1 MQEFIELT
9 RSRTTKSMQDA
20 IAYGRRHLLP
30 FLAPA
35 PASKRESLPDQASEK
50 EEREEREQQ
59 SAIRNKVG
67 RAMGLLA
74 CGPGGWAYEDLYHL
88 SRWHTL
94 RATFRSCALQI
105 HSLPPQPIL
114 HVALSAGLSSLKLPA
129 CYADDAGASPAPAHL
144 GGRAFGDERKN
155 LLHISG
161 LSTTSV
167 TSPPSFPPAAGLAS
181 QDVTTSSLVAPANQ
195 STSGS
200 NQNKNSKSEAAYPH
214 QYKNE
219 NCPVCDSDG
228 LGVLAKEVPWSHHA
242 NSTLVCYITGKI
254 MDENN
259 PPMALPN
266 GCVYS
271 RTVS

>member
-1 MQEFIELT
+1 MN
-9 RSRTTKSMQDA
+9 DA
-20 IAYGRRHLLP
+20 IAYSRKHLLP
-30 FLAPA
+30 LLAFQPLTKYEA
-35 PASKRESLPDQASEK
+35 GMNNEK

-59 SAIRNKVG
+59 DSIRNQVG

-74 CGPGGWAYEDLYHL
+74 CGPSGWAYEDLYQL
-88 SRWHTL
+88 SRWQTL
-94 RATFRSCALQI
+94 RNNFRACALQI

-129 CYADDAGASPAPAHL
+129 CYADDADATPAPAHL
-144 GGRAFGDERKN
+144 GGRAFGDERSN
-155 LLHISG
+155 LLHMSG

-167 TSPPSFPPAAGLAS
+167 TSPPSFPPAAGVS
-181 QDVTTSSLVAPANQ
+181 DPTSSSLISPMHTAHI
-195 STSGS
+195 GS
-200 NQNKNSKSEAAYPH
+200 NAKSQKKNESYPH

-228 LGVLAKEVPWSHHA
+228 LGILAKEVPWSHHA
-242 NSTLVCYITGKI
+242 NSTLVCHITGKI

-271 RTVS
+271 RAVSVCFAILTHIRDSS